1 MRFICA
7 ALVAFALAQSSAG
20 DLVELD
26 VTVVDRDGRGVRDL
40 GQRDFQVKEDG
51 RSVEIK
57 TFDWVRQAESPD
69 FVPRQLVLLLDD
81 TVPIAGTAVIQ
92 AMAQAV
98 LSKTRPGDDVTVV
111 RLNNDRDEPFGDIE
125 TALARID
132 GYRAGTVPIQTL
144 GTAERTLQVLA
155 RVAHQLE
162 AVEHRRKLVVCI
174 GGPSVCN
181 VLEPRP
187 RGYNVIWNK
196 WVDAISSMARA
207 NVSVY
212 GIMPVRPGTFI
223 MLAGGLVD
231 QTGGDA
237 FFNNVKFEPFVDEV
251 WRAAG
256 EYYFLGY
263 WPTGRKGELHDI
275 DVKVARKGVH
285 VRVRRQRG

>member
-1 MRFICA
+1 MRLLYALLTSI
-7 ALVAFALAQSSAG
+7 ALVQTSG

-26 VTVVDRDGRGVRDL
+26 VTVVDRDGHPVPDL

-51 RSVEIK
+51 RLVDVK
-57 TFDWVRQAESPD
+57 TFEWVRLKDSAD
-69 FVPRQLVLLLDD
+69 FAPRQLVLLLDD
-81 TVPIAGTAVIQ
+81 TVPIAGTSVIQ

-98 LSKTRPGDDVTVV
+98 LSKSRPGDDVTVV
-111 RLNNDRDEPFGDIE
+111 RLNNDRDEPYGDIE
-125 TALARID
+125 TALSRID

-144 GTAERTLQVLA
+144 GTAERTLHVLA
-155 RVAHQLE
+155 RLSHQLE
-162 AVEHRRKLVVCI
+162 AVEHRRKVVVCL

-187 RGYNVIWNK
+187 RGYSIIWQK
-196 WVDAISSMARA
+196 WVDALASMARA
-207 NVSVY
+207 NVTIY

-251 WRAAG
+251 WREAG

-263 WPTGRKGELHDI
+263 WPSGRKGELHDI
-275 DVKVARKGVH
+275 DVKVARKGAH

>member
-7 ALVAFALAQSSAG
+7 ALVAIGLAQSSAG

-26 VTVVDRDGRGVRDL
+26 VTVVDRDGRPVPDL

-51 RSVEIK
+51 REVEIK
-57 TFDWVRQAESPD
+57 TFDWVRSAGASD
-69 FVPRQLVLLLDD
+69 FLPRQLVLLLDD
-81 TVPIAGTAVIQ
+81 TVPIAGTSVIQ
-92 AMAQAV
+92 GMAQAV
-98 LSKTRPGDDVTVV
+98 LSRSRPGDEVTVV

-125 TALARID
+125 TALSRID
-132 GYRAGTVPIQTL
+132 GYRAGLVPVQTL

-155 RVAHQLE
+155 RVSHQLE

-181 VLEPRP
+181 VLEPKP
-187 RGYNVIWNK
+187 RGYSVIWTK

-207 NVSVY
+207 NVAVY

-223 MLAGGLVD
+223 MLGGGLVD

-237 FFNNVKFEPFVDEV
+237 FFNNVKFDPFVDQL
-251 WRAAG
+251 WREASD
-256 EYYFLGY
+256 YYFLGY
-263 WPTGRKGELHDI
+263 WPSGRKGELHDI
-275 DVKVARKGVH
+275 DVKVTRKGVH
-285 VRVRRQRG
+285 SRVRRQRG

>member
-1 MRFICA
+1 MRFFCA
-7 ALVAFALAQSSAG
+7 LLTSLALVQASG

-26 VTVVDRDGRGVRDL
+26 VTVVDHDGRPVPDL

-51 RSVEIK
+51 RLMDVK
-57 TFDWVRQAESPD
+57 TFEWVRLKDSAD
-69 FVPRQLVLLLDD
+69 FAPRQLVLLLDD
-81 TVPIAGTAVIQ
+81 TVPIAGTSVIQ

-98 LSKTRPGDDVTVV
+98 LSKSRPGDEVTVV
-111 RLNNDRDEPFGDIE
+111 RLNNDRDEPYGDIE
-125 TALARID
+125 TALSRID

-144 GTAERTLQVLA
+144 GTAERTLHVLA
-155 RVAHQLE
+155 RLSHQLE
-162 AVEHRRKLVVCI
+162 AVEHRRKVVVCL

-187 RGYNVIWNK
+187 RGYSIIWQK
-196 WVDAISSMARA
+196 WVDALASMARA
-207 NVSVY
+207 NVTVY

-251 WRAAG
+251 WREAG

-263 WPTGRKGELHDI
+263 WPPGRKGELHDI
-275 DVKVARKGVH
+275 EVKVARKGTH

>member
-1 MRFICA
+1 MRLLYALLTSI
-7 ALVAFALAQSSAG
+7 ALVQTSG

-26 VTVVDRDGRGVRDL
+26 VTVVDRDGHPVPDL

-51 RSVEIK
+51 RLVDVK
-57 TFDWVRQAESPD
+57 TFEWVRLKDSAD
-69 FVPRQLVLLLDD
+69 FAPRQLVLLLDD
-81 TVPIAGTAVIQ
+81 TVPIAGTSVIQ

-98 LSKTRPGDDVTVV
+98 LSKSRPGDDVTVV
-111 RLNNDRDEPFGDIE
+111 RLNNDRDEPYGDIE
-125 TALARID
+125 TALSRID

-144 GTAERTLQVLA
+144 GTAERTLHVLA
-155 RVAHQLE
+155 RLSHQLE
-162 AVEHRRKLVVCI
+162 AVEHRRKVVVCL

-187 RGYNVIWNK
+187 RGYSIIWQK
-196 WVDAISSMARA
+196 WVDALASMARA
-207 NVSVY
+207 NVTIY

-251 WRAAG
+251 WREAG

-263 WPTGRKGELHDI
+263 WPPGRKGELHDI
-275 DVKVARKGVH
+275 DVKVARKGAH